1 LPLPP
6 SVGLE
11 KLPPADEE
19 RKIAAPITGLVPF
32 VTLISRMISPPGVTD
47 VGLAAVATVKGGKGF
62 TVIVVWA
69 EPPRKPVSL
78 ATT

>member
-1 LPLPP
+1 LPP
-6 SVGLE
+6 SVGAE
-11 KLPPADEE
+11 KAPPAEEE
-19 RKIAAPITGLVPF
+19 RKIVAPITGLVPF
-32 VTLISRMISPPGVTD
+32 VTLISRTISPPGVID

-69 EPPRKPVSL
+69 EPLRKPVSL

>member
-1 LPLPP
+1 
-6 SVGLE
+6 
-11 KLPPADEE
+11 
-19 RKIAAPITGLVPF
+19 
-32 VTLISRMISPPGVTD
+32 VTLIFRTISPPGVTD